1 MKRSTERILVS
12 HAGVLPRPPDI
23 QELLAAGTSN
33 PEALIARLPGAVSEI
48 VRKQVDAGIDV
59 VNDGEYSKR
68 GGFSG
73 YVRDRFS
80 GIEPRPPVDGADR
93 ARQRGNI
100 AARDSKEFPGY
111 YSMPGRTFGT
121 TAAPRP
127 GSGNQP
133 AACTG
138 PLEYIGQAA
147 VQQDIANLKAALV
160 GQQASVEGYLPA
172 IAPGTIEHWLQNEH
186 YPSEEAF
193 LFAIA
198 DVMHWEYKAITD
210 AGLILQID
218 DPDLPDGWQMFP
230 DMSVADYRK
239 YADLRVEAINRALAG
254 IPESQVRLHIC
265 WGSPKGPH
273 KNDIPLKDIV
283 DIVLKVK
290 AECFSIEAANPRHDH
305 EWELWQ
311 ATRLPDGKSFMPG
324 VIAHITD
331 HVEHPELVA
340 QRLIRYANVMGRE
353 NVIAGTDCG
362 MGTRVANAEIC
373 WAKLE
378 AMVEGAAIASRKL
391 WGRT

>member
-1 MKRSTERILVS
+1 MQRSTERILVS

-23 QELLAAGTSN
+23 QELLAAGAAAD
-33 PEALIARLPGAVSEI
+33 EALERRLPDAVRDV
-48 VRKQVDAGIDV
+48 VRQQVELGIDV

-73 YVRDRFS
+73 YVRDRFR
-80 GIEPRPPVDGADR
+80 GIEQRPQPEGAPRR
-93 ARQRGNI
+93 RGNI
-100 AARDSKEFPGY
+100 AARDSREFPGY
-111 YSMPGRTFGT
+111 YAMPGRVFGT
-121 TAAPRP
+121 GP
-127 GSGNQP
+127 GARGQGAGNVS
-133 AACTG
+133 AVCVG

-147 VQQDIANLKAALV
+147 VQRDVANLKAALA
-160 GQQASVEGYLPA
+160 GQEVEGYLPA
-172 IAPGTIEHWLQNEH
+172 IAPGTIEHWLANEH
-186 YPSEEAF
+186 YPDDEAF

-198 DVMHWEYKAITD
+198 DVMHEEYKAITD

-230 DMSVADYRK
+230 EMSVADYRT
-239 YADLRVEAINRALAG
+239 YAELRVAALNRALRD
-254 IPESQVRLHIC
+254 IPEEQVRLHIC

-273 KNDIPLKDIV
+273 KNDIPLKEIV
-283 DIVLKVK
+283 DIVLQVK
-290 AECFSIEAANPRHDH
+290 AECYSVEAANPRHDH
-305 EWELWQ
+305 EWELW
-311 ATRLPDGKSFMPG
+311 RSVKLPAGKSYMPG

-340 QRLIRYANVMGRE
+340 QRLIRYAEVMGRE

-378 AMVEGAAIASRKL
+378 AMVEGARLASNKL
-391 WGRT
+391 WGRVQ

>member
-12 HAGVLPRPPDI
+12 HAGVLPRPPEI

-33 PEALIARLPGAVSEI
+33 TEVLNARLPGAVSEI
-48 VRKQVDAGIDV
+48 VRHQVEVGIDV

-80 GIEPRPPVDGADR
+80 GIESRPRDDGT

-111 YSMPGRTFGT
+111 YSMPGRVFGT
-121 TAAPRP
+121 AGAPRAQP
-127 GSGNQP
+127 GQGNQP

-138 PLEYIGQAA
+138 PLNYIGQAA
-147 VQQDIANLKAALV
+147 VQQDIANLKAALA
-160 GQQASVEGYLPA
+160 GQTVEGYLPA
-172 IAPGTIEHWLQNEH
+172 IAPGTIEHWLQNE
-186 YPSEEAF
+186 YYASDEEF

-198 DVMHWEYKAITD
+198 DVMHGEYKAITD

-239 YADLRVEAINRALAG
+239 YADLRVAAINRALAG

-311 ATRLPDGKSFMPG
+311 DTKLPAGKSFMPG

-340 QRLIRYANVMGRE
+340 QRLIRYASVMGRE

-362 MGTRVANAEIC
+362 IGTRVANAEIC

-378 AMVEGAAIASRKL
+378 AMVEGAGIASRKL
-391 WGRT
+391 WGR

>member
-1 MKRSTERILVS
+1 MNRSIERILVS
-12 HAGVLPRPPDI
+12 HAGVLPRPPDV
-23 QELLAAGTSN
+23 QELLAAGTGN
-33 PEALIARLPGAVSEI
+33 PEALAARLPSAVAEI
-48 VRKQVDAGIDV
+48 VRKQVDTGIDI
-59 VNDGEYSKR
+59 VNDGEFSKR

-80 GIEPRPPVDGADR
+80 GIESRPAADGAV
-93 ARQRGNI
+93 RQRGNI
-100 AARDSKEFPGY
+100 AARDTREFPDY

-121 TAAPRP
+121 RATPRP
-127 GSGNQP
+127 GGGNQP

-138 PLEYIGQAA
+138 PLQYIGQAA
-147 VQQDIANLKAALV
+147 VQQDIANLKAALA
-160 GQQASVEGYLPA
+160 GQNVEGYLPA

-186 YPSEEAF
+186 YPDDEGF

-198 DVMHWEYKAITD
+198 DVMHHEYKAITD

-239 YADLRVEAINRALAG
+239 YADLRVAAINRALVG

-273 KNDIPLKDIV
+273 KNDIPLKEIV
-283 DIVLKVK
+283 DVVLKVK
-290 AECFSIEAANPRHDH
+290 AECFSIEAANPRHEH

-311 ATRLPDGKSFMPG
+311 TTRLPAGKSFMPG

-340 QRLIRYANVMGRE
+340 QRLIRYASVMGRE

-378 AMVEGAAIASRKL
+378 AMVEGAAIASQKL
-391 WGRT
+391 WS

>member
-1 MKRSTERILVS
+1 MNRSTERILVS
-12 HAGVLPRPPDI
+12 HAGVLPRPPDV
-23 QELLAAGTSN
+23 QELLAAGTGN
-33 PEALIARLPGAVSEI
+33 PEALAARLPSAVAEI
-48 VRKQVDAGIDV
+48 VRKQVDTGIDI
-59 VNDGEYSKR
+59 VNDGEFSKR

-80 GIEPRPPVDGADR
+80 GIESRPASDGAV
-93 ARQRGNI
+93 RQRGNI
-100 AARDSKEFPGY
+100 AARDTREFPDY

-121 TAAPRP
+121 RATPRP
-127 GSGNQP
+127 GGGNQP

-138 PLEYIGQAA
+138 PLQYIGQAA
-147 VQQDIANLKAALV
+147 VQQDIANLKAALA
-160 GQQASVEGYLPA
+160 GQNVEGYLPA

-186 YPSEEAF
+186 YPDDEGF

-198 DVMHWEYKAITD
+198 DVMHHEYKAITD

-239 YADLRVEAINRALAG
+239 YADLRVAAINRALVG

-273 KNDIPLKDIV
+273 KNDIPLKEIV
-283 DIVLKVK
+283 DVVLKVK
-290 AECFSIEAANPRHDH
+290 AECFSIEAANPRHEH

-311 ATRLPDGKSFMPG
+311 TTRLPAGKSFMPG

-340 QRLIRYANVMGRE
+340 QRLIRYASVMGRE

-378 AMVEGAAIASRKL
+378 AMVEGAAIASQKL
-391 WGRT
+391 WS

>member
-33 PEALIARLPGAVSEI
+33 PEALTARLPGAVSEI
-48 VRKQVDAGIDV
+48 VRKQVDTGIDV
-59 VNDGEYSKR
+59 VNDGEFSKR

-80 GIEPRPPVDGADR
+80 GIEPRPAENGA

-121 TAAPRP
+121 RATPRP
-127 GSGNQP
+127 GAGNQP

-138 PLEYIGQAA
+138 PLQYIGQAA

-160 GQQASVEGYLPA
+160 GQTVEGYLPA
-172 IAPGTIEHWLQNEH
+172 IAPGTIEHWLQNEY
-186 YPSEEAF
+186 YPSDEAF

-198 DVMHWEYKAITD
+198 DVMHGEYKAITD

-239 YADLRVEAINRALAG
+239 YADLRVEAINRALAA
-254 IPESQVRLHIC
+254 
-265 WGSPKGPH
+265 SPR
-273 KNDIPLKDIV
+273 
-283 DIVLKVK
+283 
-290 AECFSIEAANPRHDH
+290 ARFACTSA
-305 EWELWQ
+305 
-311 ATRLPDGKSFMPG
+311 
-324 VIAHITD
+324 
-331 HVEHPELVA
+331 
-340 QRLIRYANVMGRE
+340 
-353 NVIAGTDCG
+353 
-362 MGTRVANAEIC
+362 
-373 WAKLE
+373 
-378 AMVEGAAIASRKL
+378 GAAPRV
-391 WGRT
+391 RTRTTFP

>member
-12 HAGVLPRPPDI
+12 HAGVLPRPPEI

-33 PEALIARLPGAVSEI
+33 TEALNARLQGAVSEI
-48 VRKQVDAGIDV
+48 VRHQIEVGIDV

-80 GIEPRPPVDGADR
+80 GIESRPRDDGA

-111 YSMPGRTFGT
+111 YSMPGRVFGT
-121 TAAPRP
+121 AGAPRAQP
-127 GSGNQP
+127 GQGNQP

-138 PLEYIGQAA
+138 PLNYIGQAA
-147 VQQDIANLKAALV
+147 VQQDIANLKAALA
-160 GQQASVEGYLPA
+160 GQTVEGYLPA

-186 YPSEEAF
+186 YASDEEF

-198 DVMHWEYKAITD
+198 DVMHGEYKAITD

-239 YADLRVEAINRALAG
+239 YADLRVEAINRALTG

-305 EWELWQ
+305 EWVLWQ
-311 ATRLPDGKSFMPG
+311 DTKLPAGKSFMPG

-378 AMVEGAAIASRKL
+378 AMVEGAAIATRKL
-391 WGRT
+391 WGSA